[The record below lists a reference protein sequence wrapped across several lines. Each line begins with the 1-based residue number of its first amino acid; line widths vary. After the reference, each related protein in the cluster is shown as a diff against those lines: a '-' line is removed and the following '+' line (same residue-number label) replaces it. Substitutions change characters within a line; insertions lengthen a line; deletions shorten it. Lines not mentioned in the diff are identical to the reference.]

1 MDKLVKTLGIDRLSK
16 SQVSRMATDLDEH
29 VTSSATA
36 PWTRPARS
44 PSADALTMKVREGGR
59 VINAV
64 GVMPGSVTSPIRAIS
79 CVPGGWSMVWRSSC
93 GPLRTTRSS
102 TEPTVLDLLLPM

>member
-36 PWTRPARS
+36 PLDEAGPFTFRRRP
-44 PSADALTMKVREGGR
+44 DHEG
-59 VINAV
+59 
-64 GVMPGSVTSPIRAIS
+64 P
-79 CVPGGWSMVWRSSC
+79 
-93 GPLRTTRSS
+93 
-102 TEPTVLDLLLPM
+102 